1 VTHEVTAW
9 LLLLGWCGAPRRGII
24 EMLACRV
31 KMLANVEI
39 LLGNYASFNASNFI
53 IINTN
58 ILLLQLQLV
67 SVHTWHHM
75 YIYKIYK
82 S

>member
-1 VTHEVTAW
+1 
-9 LLLLGWCGAPRRGII
+9 
-24 EMLACRV
+24 
-31 KMLANVEI
+31 MLANVEI

-75 YIYKIYK
+75 YIYKI
-82 S
+82 